1 MRTSKAAWP
10 IQGLI
15 KHFRPEIGAADSLG
29 QGWRDTGGS
38 GVRSFTLVICA
49 ALIVIAFPLNAAEKS
64 DPKDIA
70 ANRKIMANFARCV
83 VDTQLKKATEVI
95 VANIDNSGIQKRYG
109 LLIDGECLAKTA
121 DVATLTM
128 GGDLFRYAL
137 ADAFFQKNLA
147 RKTLLD
153 FAQVPKLAHLSFG
166 DRAAF
171 ENALTK
177 ITNKRKRDKMQYDF
191 DEYNGTVYLS
201 RYGECVVRLNPAA
214 ARNLLL
220 TPVAS
225 PDEAKAIGP
234 LRPALAECLMPGRTV
249 SFNAA
254 MVRGI
259 SAINYV
265 RLAMSMPAIVSE
277 GAR

>member
-1 MRTSKAAWP
+1 MIRGGIFGFAML
-10 IQGLI
+10 IGLASSSS
-15 KHFRPEIGAADSLG
+15 AAD
-29 QGWRDTGGS
+29 
-38 GVRSFTLVICA
+38 
-49 ALIVIAFPLNAAEKS
+49 KS
-64 DPKDIA
+64 DQKEIA
-70 ANRKIMANFARCV
+70 ANRKIMAEFARCV
-83 VDTQLKKATEVI
+83 VDKQQKKATEVI
-95 VANIDNSGIQKRYG
+95 VANIDNSTILKRYG
-109 LLIDGECLAKTA
+109 ILINGECLAKTA

-147 RKTLLD
+147 RQTHLD

-166 DRAAF
+166 DKAAF
-171 ENALTK
+171 ENALNK
-177 ITNKRKRDKMQYDF
+177 VANKRKREKMQYDF

-214 ARNLLL
+214 AYNLLL

-225 PDEAKAIGP
+225 PDEAKAINP
-234 LRPALAECLMPGRTV
+234 LRTALAECLMPGRTV

-265 RLAMSMPAIVSE
+265 RLAMSMPSALPQSVQ
-277 GAR
+277 